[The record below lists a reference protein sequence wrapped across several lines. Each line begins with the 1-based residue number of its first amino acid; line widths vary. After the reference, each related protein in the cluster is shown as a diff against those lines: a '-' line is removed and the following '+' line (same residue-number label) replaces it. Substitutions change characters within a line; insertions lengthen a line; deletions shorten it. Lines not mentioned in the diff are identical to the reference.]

1 MRKDRLRR
9 RDHEADLGLRPKEMI
24 PGLDYPKANPGIT
37 LPWLIG
43 LVLRLLGPIMKAL
56 TPALREALEGFLL
69 DYYEKA
75 TETDNPWDDFLALFL
90 LRIFGI
96 SAPE

>member
-1 MRKDRLRR
+1 MLKDRLRR
-9 RDHEADLGLRPKEMI
+9 HTHEEALGLRPKQMI
-24 PGLDYPKANPGIT
+24 EGLDYPMANPGIT

-43 LVLRLLGPIMKAL
+43 LILKLLGPIMKAL

-75 TETDNPWDDFLALFL
+75 AETDNPWDDFLALFL
-90 LRIFGI
+90 LNIFGI
-96 SAPE
+96 KAPE